1 MNRRR
6 KKKQQVDYVE
16 LVKQKFTAIDWKAP
30 CSKIF
35 WQSRCQPLV
44 YFWQRLPKLHQRLL
58 IVLIPLV
65 LVLMILPQPQLNDDS
80 EVQPLEIQR
89 IAIELNAESLS
100 EQRSLKESK
109 SKSALWKTY
118 TVKTGD
124 TLAQV
129 FRSIQLP
136 MSDLNA
142 LVKVEGSDKPLSR
155 IKQGQL
161 IRFKLTKTGTL
172 DMLQLEN
179 SGESVIFFRLS
190 DGGFARSK

>member
-16 LVKQKFTAIDWKAP
+16 LVKQKFTAIDWKALG
-30 CSKIF
+30 SKAF
-35 WQSRCQPLV
+35 WHRRCLPIV
-44 YFWQRLPKLHQRLL
+44 SFWQRLPKLHQRLL
-58 IVLIPLV
+58 MVLIPFV
-65 LVLMILPQPQLNDDS
+65 LVLLVLPQPALTDDKALPPV
-80 EVQPLEIQR
+80 EAQR
-89 IAIELNAESLS
+89 VAIELNAQSLS
-100 EQRSLKESK
+100 EQRSPQETE

-161 IRFKLTKTGTL
+161 IRFKLTKTGIL